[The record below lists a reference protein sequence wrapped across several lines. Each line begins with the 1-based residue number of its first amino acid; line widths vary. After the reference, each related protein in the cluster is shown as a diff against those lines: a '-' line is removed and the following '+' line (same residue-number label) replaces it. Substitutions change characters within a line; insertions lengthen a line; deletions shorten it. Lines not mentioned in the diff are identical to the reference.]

1 MSYYT
6 IGEFAKKVGLSINT
20 LRNWDKDGKLKPSYI
35 SSGGHRYY
43 SDEQLNRLIGIKLDK
58 QERITIVGFPFLIV
72 LAYEID
78 AST

>member
-43 SDEQLNRLIGIKLDK
+43 SDEQVNRLIGIKLDK
-58 QERITIVGFPFLIV
+58 Q
-72 LAYEID
+72 
-78 AST
+78 